1 MLKTRTLFNKFFAVL
16 FSLPFFLTSLIFT
29 SQLTLAEP
37 LRVGTTLWP
46 GYEPLYLAKEINAYK
61 EDIRMIDY
69 PSTSEVLRAFKNRIV
84 EVAAL
89 TLDEV
94 VLLEESNIP
103 VQIILVLDISEGA
116 DVIMA
121 RPELKNIQ
129 GLKGARVAVESTAVG
144 AYTLSRALEVHNINI
159 SDISL
164 VNVENSSH
172 KEAYENNLAD
182 AVVTYEPVRTQLLKL
197 GAIEVFN
204 STEIPGEIV
213 DVLVIHNDISRSH
226 KDELYDI
233 SKGWFKALKHMKDEP
248 AASYNFIA
256 SRMKLTPREAK
267 ESYIGL
273 SLPSLDKNKIM
284 LSGAAPPLAKTFDR
298 LTQHMKNSGLIQ
310 PSAKPKAVLNTQFLP

>member
-1 MLKTRTLFNKFFAVL
+1 MLKIRTLLPLLLA
-16 FSLPFFLTSLIFT
+16 SLLLT
-29 SQLTLAEP
+29 SQLTLADP

-144 AYTLSRALEVHNINI
+144 AYTLSRALEVNNINI

-172 KEAYENNLAD
+172 KEAYENKLAD
-182 AVVTYEPVRTQLLKL
+182 AVVTYEPVRTQLLNL

-213 DVLVIHNDISRSH
+213 DVLVVHQDVSQTH

-233 SKGWFKALKHMKDEP
+233 SKGWFKALQHMKDEP
-248 AASYNFIA
+248 VASYNFIA

-273 SLPSLDKNKIM
+273 SLPSLDKNRLM
-284 LSGAAPPLAKTFDR
+284 LTGHSAPLAKTFDR
-298 LTQHMKNSGLIQ
+298 LTQHMRDSNLIS
-310 PSAKPKAVLNTQFLP
+310 PSAKPKAVLNSQFLP